1 MKRIVLITI
10 VLCLCWSLCSC
21 NSTKNFDEFI
31 DDEGN
36 ATVQNKTHTDDVP
49 AISPRYVTLYYDSLL
64 DLTNSIEKSKEESF
78 YSDWEL
84 SMTDEELNG
93 FKAFMKRFQDK
104 IIIPYVNGEVTE
116 FVYKEGYSIASI
128 YPKYSYELPCL
139 VYHPKVAE
147 DTSVSLRFTFIPN
160 EILENFEDPTA
171 FEVVEKLSPNSPEIG
186 YSGKYISHRRQGSA
200 L

>member
-1 MKRIVLITI
+1 
-10 VLCLCWSLCSC
+10 
-21 NSTKNFDEFI
+21 
-31 DDEGN
+31 
-36 ATVQNKTHTDDVP
+36 
-49 AISPRYVTLYYDSLL
+49 
-64 DLTNSIEKSKEESF
+64 
-78 YSDWEL
+78 
-84 SMTDEELNG
+84 MTDEELNG

-128 YPKYSYELPCL
+128 YPKESYDLPCI

-186 YSGKYISHRRQGSA
+186 YFPFSMFSIVGATPLIQRSFIMLFLTISVE
-200 L
+200 